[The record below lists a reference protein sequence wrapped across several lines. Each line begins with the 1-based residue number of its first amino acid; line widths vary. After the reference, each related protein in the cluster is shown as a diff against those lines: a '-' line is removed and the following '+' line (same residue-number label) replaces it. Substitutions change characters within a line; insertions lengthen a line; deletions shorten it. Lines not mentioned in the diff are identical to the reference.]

1 MHDLVDLVSRNPGFD
16 MRRGDVEH
24 FSGNLAECV
33 QRQLGRWMMITRKS
47 RPGMPCVA
55 FAALLYSIYAEAV
68 RRLCSLPWGFL
79 GNTEACIV
87 ER

>member
-33 QRQLGRWMMITRKS
+33 QRQLGRWMMIRRKS
-47 RPGMPCVA
+47 RTWHALRSFCCSSSFNIRGGCPEALFSALGIPGKHGSMYC
-55 FAALLYSIYAEAV
+55 
-68 RRLCSLPWGFL
+68 
-79 GNTEACIV
+79 
-87 ER
+87 